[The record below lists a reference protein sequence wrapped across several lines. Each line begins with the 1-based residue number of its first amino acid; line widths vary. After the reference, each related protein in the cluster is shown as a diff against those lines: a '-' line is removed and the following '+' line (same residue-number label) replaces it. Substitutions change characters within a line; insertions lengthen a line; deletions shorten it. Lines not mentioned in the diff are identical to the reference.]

1 MAHVLLL
8 NDDNTFSTTK
18 RERIMERS
26 NLVDNLWIL
35 VPQFYKEQDMSGFTV
50 QMEYMLPCSKRYKTE
65 ILELSEDMYEDHLK
79 YTLPYSTKLT
89 SEPGDIELQ
98 LTFAKADINADGKSV
113 QYVRKTSTAKI
124 TIVPIAAWSDI
135 IPDEALSA
143 IDQRLIKTDAQIRAL
158 EDYAIALGESQ
169 VDNLSYD
176 DAANTLQLLAGE
188 NAVGDKVKLKSGD
201 GSYDEDGVPVVDLD
215 GTQSGGSSSSGSTE
229 YYSDVI
235 EF

>member
-1 MAHVLLL
+1 MYTLLISE
-8 NDDNTFSTTK
+8 DNSISTTK
-18 RERIMERS
+18 KERIMQRS
-26 NLVDNLWIL
+26 SMVDSFQIL
-35 VPQFYKEQDMSGFTV
+35 VYPTYKECDMTDFTV
-50 QMEYMLPCSKRYKTE
+50 QMEYVLPASKRYVTE
-65 ILELSEDMYEDHLK
+65 ILELSEDMYEDHLR
-79 YTLPYSTKLT
+79 YVLPFGTKLT
-89 SEPGDIELQ
+89 AEPGEIELQ
-98 LTFAKADINADGKSV
+98 LTFARAELDENGRSI
-113 QYVRKTSTAKI
+113 QRVRKTSTAKI

-215 GTQSGGSSSSGSTE
+215 GTQSGGSSSGGSEE